1 MKMQYVL
8 SVSQLARSTL
18 FSMVGMRL
26 VYLLKT
32 LNSPRRF
39 QSRMISVHSCFRR
52 AREKRNS
59 QSAREKRQKEPS
71 LA

>member
-26 VYLLKT
+26 VYLFKN
-32 LNSPRRF
+32 LNSPRPF
-39 QSRMISVHSCFRR
+39 QS
-52 AREKRNS
+52 E
-59 QSAREKRQKEPS
+59 
-71 LA
+71 